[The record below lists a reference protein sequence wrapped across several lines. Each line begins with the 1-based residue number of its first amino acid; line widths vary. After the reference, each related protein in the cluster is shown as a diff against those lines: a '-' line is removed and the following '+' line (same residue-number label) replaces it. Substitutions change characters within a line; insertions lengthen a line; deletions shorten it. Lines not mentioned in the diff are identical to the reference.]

1 MIVDVE
7 DAGFC
12 AFHRDSP
19 PGFTGTYQTHEVT
32 HPFLARAT
40 VSTISLRNSPIYGIY
55 ERPPGAPD
63 VGQTHAHFSDTFPR
77 IHNAMIE
84 PGQSLR
90 VLCADDNVMVLD
102 MLSKTLQ
109 SAGHLVEVAT
119 DGRAAVSRV
128 EQDPEY
134 FHLIVTDTRMPRL
147 DGFGVV
153 EKARSAGFAGQIIV
167 FANALSDEDRQRY
180 TDLRVD
186 RVINK
191 PGKPGELVG
200 AIRELR
206 ASLA

>member
-1 MIVDVE
+1 MRAFVRSIVI
-7 DAGFC
+7 F
-12 AFHRDSP
+12 P
-19 PGFTGTYQTHEVT
+19 
-32 HPFLARAT
+32 LASREPTRAT
-40 VSTISLRNSPIYGIY
+40 TLRIHFSSLPYGVTISLHNLPIYGIY
-55 ERPPGAPD
+55 ESPPGTHD
-63 VGQTHAHFSDTFPR
+63 VGQSHAQIPTD
-77 IHNAMIE
+77 HNAMIE

-109 SAGHLVEVAT
+109 SAGHLVEVAI

-128 EQDPEY
+128 EEDPTY

-180 TDLRVD
+180 ADLRVD
-186 RVINK
+186 RVIDK
-191 PGKPGELVG
+191 PGKAGELVG